1 MFMFI
6 KVKTMSRTCSFETKL
21 YILSLLRI
29 GEFKATKHNNNQRW
43 FQFKTTYILI
53 KKYVKNILKKL
64 LLNFY

>member
-29 GEFKATKHNNNQRW
+29 SEFKAAKHNNNQRW

-53 KKYVKNILKKL
+53 KSILRT
-64 LLNFY
+64 Y